1 MLARAFLWVTNHW
14 PTARRL
20 LFRAFFQALSGFY
33 RSANDWTFMNY
44 GYVPL
49 DGDPRCIEL
58 QAGDETERTCA
69 QLYHRVA
76 EGMDLAGAD
85 VLEVSSGRG
94 GGASYICRYLAPRS
108 VTGLDISGQQV
119 AFCRRVHRAPG
130 LDFRQGDAESLPFA
144 DASFDAVVNVEASFC
159 YGDID
164 RFFAEVLRVL
174 RPGGRFLYADLR
186 LAHEVE
192 GFMAA
197 LARNGLDLLEVED
210 ITGNVVAAL
219 KIDGARRARWT
230 EERSPAILRGV
241 MRTFGGAQGSR
252 IPTLLSNGGMK
263 YFRFVLQKSGPGR
276 VTCTQNS
283 HDLLREG
290 QLAENV

>member
-1 MLARAFLWVTNHW
+1 MLARGFLWVTNHW
-14 PTARRL
+14 PAARRL
-20 LFRAFFQALSGFY
+20 LFRAFFQALGGIY
-33 RSANDWTFMNY
+33 RGADDWTFMNY

-76 EGMDLAGAD
+76 AGMDLAGTD

-94 GGASYICRYLAPRS
+94 GGASYIHRYLDPRS
-108 VTGLDISGQQV
+108 TTGLDISGQQV

-130 LDFRQGDAESLPFA
+130 LEFEQGDAESLPFA

-164 RFFAEVLRVL
+164 RFFAEVRRVL
-174 RPGGRFLYADLR
+174 RPGGHFLYADLR

-197 LARNGLDLLEVED
+197 LERSGLDGLEAED

-230 EERSPAILRGV
+230 DERSPAILRSI
-241 MRTFGGAQGSR
+241 MRTFGGAEGSR

-263 YFRFVLQKSGPGR
+263 YFRFVLQKSGRGPVASAQGSR
-276 VTCTQNS
+276 
-283 HDLLREG
+283 DAPRKR
-290 QLAENV
+290 QLAGKV